1 MISNNYALL
10 NKWRYGEKNGDN
22 FLVWHIVTWEKTYL
36 FNICRKNEWHW
47 KQSFPEV
54 KWIISDG
61 KKNILV
67 WPRGMRVN
75 AIEFSKKV
83 KFQRLSPYIFY
94 FKVLSSNSH
103 LNRKSNMF
111 QRHNCAS
118 ISWNRTFW
126 RKYQRF
132 KVCLFHGVPPLK
144 HFPLWI
150 FLCIAFFLSI
160 PFHMAEA
167 IKECVC

>member
-10 NKWRYGEKNGDN
+10 NKWKYGEKNGDN
-22 FLVWHIVTWEKTYL
+22 FLEWHIVTWEKTYL
-36 FNICRKNEWHW
+36 FNICRKNEWHC

-83 KFQRLSPYIFY
+83 KFHRLSPCIFN

-118 ISWNRTFW
+118 ISRNRTFW
-126 RKYQRF
+126 RKVPEIQGSAF
-132 KVCLFHGVPPLK
+132 SMECLLWNT
-144 HFPLWI
+144 LWI
-150 FLCIAFFLSI
+150 FLCIAFFCLFPSI
-160 PFHMAEA
+160 WLRR
-167 IKECVC
+167 